1 MMRRFCWS
9 NLCRLLLWIIPG
21 LIQFSSPESLI
32 DVGGDY
38 NAESKYQAAVS
49 VLNDIKSSSRD
60 IRRTISTLEELSL
73 GTGRVSADSL
83 AELSMLYL
91 VGTRLGTQN
100 VVKAAQYSQRSA
112 ALGSPKGRHI
122 YAFLLLYGGIGGVRR
137 NESEAWR
144 QEELAAQQNFLPA
157 LMAVGFHRWQGND
170 CESAL
175 RYDLISRTAYTPI
188 YTSLTNAF
196 IHL

>member
-9 NLCRLLLWIIPG
+9 NLWRIIFLWILPG
-21 LIQFSSPESLI
+21 FLPFSSPESLI
-32 DVGGDY
+32 DLGGGDY

-175 RYDLISRTAYTPI
+175 R
-188 YTSLTNAF
+188 
-196 IHL
+196 